1 MGLAFGPA
9 YGLVI
14 YLYITYLILAGA
26 PFTREGLNEE
36 KVQSATSK
44 EPEFSPL
51 MTTET
56 SHMIGKS
63 AGIGVGVGLTVS
75 SFFSVRTRCSL
86 TLMIPSLVAKRG
98 RAFMLT
104 FAMGLLIKGPVNNIQ
119 FNLQELVRCF
129 TCMYEAIKG
138 LADRFHDTIEDLMGK
153 WKTGVENMTKEATKV
168 AAIKVKN
175 VTDDQRNE
183 IERAEEKINSL
194 KINASLTAGDVNSNL
209 GEMKREI
216 DESSIENIRSEMKA
230 FFNNLMN
237 KLKFITRYWSKL
249 FCLMVTAV
257 IVDAIRYQK
266 HYYTD
271 NEFDNKMVDENLKR
285 MWTKNGLRKLTPLR
299 NWEVKKQEAQMSTSL
314 KMTSEELERL
324 VTECF
329 PVILSS
335 VVFLGIVIID
345 FFFASTISSF
355 LVRSNVN
362 DIMKHCLPKPRQT
375 DGCSLGLILAIM
387 LVCLFSCVIDA
398 YFNRLRAQI
407 CNLFFPHIADKRAR
421 YLYK

>member
-1 MGLAFGPA
+1 
-9 YGLVI
+9 
-14 YLYITYLILAGA
+14 
-26 PFTREGLNEE
+26 
-36 KVQSATSK
+36 
-44 EPEFSPL
+44 
-51 MTTET
+51 
-56 SHMIGKS
+56 MIGKS
-63 AGIGVGVGLTVS
+63 AGIGAGVGLTVS

-129 TCMYEAIKG
+129 TYMCEEIKG
-138 LADRFHDTIEDLMGK
+138 LVEGFHDKAKVLMGT
-153 WKTGVENMTKEATKV
+153 WKKDVEDMTEKATIKVMIEVENA
-168 AAIKVKN
+168 
-175 VTDDQRNE
+175 TDDQRME
-183 IERAEEKINSL
+183 IERKESINSQ
-194 KINASLTAGDVNSNL
+194 L
-209 GEMKREI
+209 GELKLNANTAVGEANLTLSKIKHKI
-216 DESSIENIRSEMKA
+216 DESSIEDIRSEIKA
-230 FFNNLMN
+230 FLNNLMI
-237 KLKFITRYWSKL
+237 KLKLITRYWSKL
-249 FCLMVTAV
+249 FCLMVIAV
-257 IVDAIRYQK
+257 VVDAIQYQK

-285 MWTKNGLRKLTPLR
+285 MWTRNGLRKLTPLR

-355 LVRSNVN
+355 LVGSKVN
-362 DIMKHCLPKPRQT
+362 ATIMEQCRPQPRQT
-375 DGCSLGLILAIM
+375 DGYSLGLISAI
-387 LVCLFSCVIDA
+387 LFVCLLSCVIDA

-407 CNLFFPHIADKRAR
+407 CNLFFADIADKRAR